1 MLTEPLGDIL
11 GGAGDLVG
19 NVGDLTLDLLK
30 ALGL

>member
-19 NVGDLTLDLLK
+19 NVGDLTLELLK
-30 ALGL
+30 TLGL

>member
-19 NVGDLTLDLLK
+19 NVGDLTLELLK

>member
-1 MLTEPLGDIL
+1 MVTGPLGDIL

-19 NVGDLTLDLLK
+19 NVGNLAIDLLK